1 MTRFSDEEK
10 SIIGMYNTTDRVGL
24 IVKIKEAIPYIED
37 ADLKDTA
44 AVEAQEHKRSV
55 ADLINLALN
64 TECYSFIPDISD
76 YDDYGRYKAEESG
89 IKIGELGDL
98 EDFVNFWDYGEQ
110 CKKDNKAVF
119 LDSYGVLEKGCAEF
133 IERYNGDLNTIPK
146 EYSIT
151 TDALSEIEI
160 EDSMG
165 LAVRIDEYLRA
176 NHPDYD
182 RVYSEIIEMQQDLS
196 DNILLGK
203 THRIKQVFNE
213 MGLTSADEPYKSLCE
228 FEKNYPKR
236 LFVIYQLKDDDSTRG
251 LRFES
256 LEQIKKR

>member
-44 AVEAQEHKRSV
+44 AVEAQEHTRSV

-110 CKKDNKAVF
+110 CKKDDRAVF

-146 EYSIT
+146 EYSI
-151 TDALSEIEI
+151 S
-160 EDSMG
+160 
-165 LAVRIDEYLRA
+165 
-176 NHPDYD
+176 
-182 RVYSEIIEMQQDLS
+182 
-196 DNILLGK
+196 LLWK
-203 THRIKQVFNE
+203 LKPVK
-213 MGLTSADEPYKSLCE
+213 LKSCL
-228 FEKNYPKR
+228 
-236 LFVIYQLKDDDSTRG
+236 L
-251 LRFES
+251 
-256 LEQIKKR
+256 

>member
-44 AVEAQEHKRSV
+44 AVEAQEHTRSV

-110 CKKDNKAVF
+110 CKKDDRAVF

-196 DNILLGK
+196 DNICSVK
-203 THRIKQVFNE
+203 HIE
-213 MGLTSADEPYKSLCE
+213 
-228 FEKNYPKR
+228 
-236 LFVIYQLKDDDSTRG
+236 
-251 LRFES
+251 
-256 LEQIKKR
+256 